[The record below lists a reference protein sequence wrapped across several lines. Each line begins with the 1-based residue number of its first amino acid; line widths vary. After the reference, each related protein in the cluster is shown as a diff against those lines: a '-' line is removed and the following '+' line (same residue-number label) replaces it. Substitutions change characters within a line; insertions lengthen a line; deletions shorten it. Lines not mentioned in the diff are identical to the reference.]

1 MARREPAPAPALPT
15 GRIGFRQAAKPGTVL
30 LRLESTQSRESVLDG
45 AWWPRSRDAGAELPG
60 LMRALTE
67 HLGSVVSLGL
77 DAEAWDDVSARLVV
91 DGRSVHIDRYPV
103 GDDTVIVT
111 RGDRDHFSLLVVPPQ
126 ASREAAL
133 AAMARAVEAGGTDS
147 ARQIL
152 VATGIGSE
160 PPGEAT

>member
-1 MARREPAPAPALPT
+1 MSDEPGAALPGLLP
-15 GRIGFRQAAKPGTVL
+15 GRFRQAAKPGTVL
-30 LRLESTQSRESVLDG
+30 LRLETTQSREGALDG
-45 AWWPRSRDAGAELPG
+45 AWWPRSRDVGAELPG
-60 LMRALTE
+60 LVRALAE
-67 HLGSVVSLGL
+67 HLGPVASVGL
-77 DAEAWDDVSARLVV
+77 DTDAWDDVPARLVV

-147 ARQIL
+147 AGQIL
-152 VATGIGSE
+152 VATGIGPE
-160 PPGEAT
+160 PSAEAS

>member
-1 MARREPAPAPALPT
+1 MSDETGASHHGFLPD
-15 GRIGFRQAAKPGTVL
+15 RFRQTAKPGTVL
-30 LRLESTQSRESVLDG
+30 LRLETTRSRAGALDG
-45 AWWPRSRDAGAELPG
+45 AWWPHSRDISVELPG
-60 LMRALTE
+60 LVRALTE
-67 HLGSVVSLGL
+67 HLGPVESVGL
-77 DAEAWDDVSARLVV
+77 DAEAWDDVPARLVV

-147 ARQIL
+147 AQQIL
-152 VATGIGSE
+152 IATGIGPE
-160 PPGEAT
+160 VPAEET